1 MRPIGIGR
9 GVYVRTFLV
18 VLLIILVVIGAVVV
32 YLIVTTPKESAGI
45 RFPLSPAQRALLA
58 TVPASAESFALI
70 PNAAALE
77 AKLRANPVTREAV
90 DDYRQRATLP
100 SPWMLGGADV
110 VVWRSGKATTYSV
123 QLDAIRSLLA
133 HIYLAVAGDAGP
145 TRLLINAPVNG
156 TDETPISAAEIDQLL
171 ALGGSLPAGEALVV
185 QREESRGAYP
195 PIGRPSVSTVTINPA
210 SIDISS
216 VAPAILPATQAAP
229 AGSPAPHRFA
239 RNAILTADFTSA
251 PRLIEESNRLLGT
264 KASVLLRDGGAV
276 VLYSVDSGRLLP
288 RPREVVVIPD
298 TPERRALLDQLTKLQ
313 VAFPVQTAETA
324 GDLLVAFDD
333 DSIAKYKA
341 DTFDTPSL
349 TGNRWSIRID
359 PQKALPMLE
368 QVSDNP
374 GLRLIAPRLFR
385 SARDLNDWI
394 EHLKAARSIEA
405 AASTTATGEELR
417 VRIAAK

>member
-18 VLLIILVVIGAVVV
+18 VLLIGLVVIGAVVV
-32 YLIVTTPKESAGI
+32 YLIATTPKESAGV
-45 RFPLSPAQRALLA
+45 RLPLTPAQRALIA

-77 AKLRANPVTREAV
+77 AKLRVNPVTREAV
-90 DDYRQRATLP
+90 DAYRERATLP

-110 VVWRSGKATTYSV
+110 VVWRSGKATTYFV
-123 QLDAIRSLLA
+123 RLDTVRSLLA
-133 HIYLAVAGDAGP
+133 HIYLMVAGDAGP
-145 TRLLINAPVNG
+145 TRVLINAS
-156 TDETPISAAEIDQLL
+156 DEATIPAAEIDQLL
-171 ALGGSLPAGEALVV
+171 ALGASLPPGEALVV
-185 QREESRGAYP
+185 QRQESRGAYP
-195 PIGRPSVSTVTINPA
+195 PIGRPAVSIVSMSPA

-216 VAPAILPATQAAP
+216 VAPAIVPANQMPP
-229 AGSPAPHRFA
+229 AGLPGPHRFA
-239 RNAILTADFTSA
+239 RNAILTATFTSA
-251 PRLIEESNRLLGT
+251 PRLVEEANRLIGT
-264 KASVLLRDGGAV
+264 KASTLLRDGGAV
-276 VLYSVDSGRLLP
+276 ALYAVDAGRLLP
-288 RPREVVVIPD
+288 RPREVVIVPD
-298 TPERRALLDQLTKLQ
+298 TPDRRAIVDELTKYE
-313 VAFPVQTAETA
+313 VAFPVQTAEINNE
-324 GDLLVAFDD
+324 LLVAFDD
-333 DSIAKYKA
+333 DSIAKYKS
-341 DTFDTPSL
+341 DTFDPPSL
-349 TGNRWSIRID
+349 RGNRWSIRID

-405 AASTTATGEELR
+405 AASTTAAGGELH

>member
-1 MRPIGIGR
+1 MK
-9 GVYVRTFLV
+9 TFLV
-18 VLLIILVVIGAVVV
+18 VLLIVLVVIGAVVV
-32 YLIVTTPKESAGI
+32 YLVVTTPKESAGI

-58 TVPASAESFALI
+58 TVPATAESFALI
-70 PNAAALE
+70 PNAASLE

-90 DDYRQRATLP
+90 DEYRERATLP

-110 VVWRSGKATTYSV
+110 VAWRSGKATTYFV
-123 QLDAIRSLLA
+123 RLDAVRSLLA
-133 HIYLAVAGDAGP
+133 HSYLMVAGDAGP
-145 TRLLINAPVNG
+145 TRLLINA
-156 TDETPISAAEIDQLL
+156 TEETPIPAAEIDQLL
-171 ALGGSLPAGEALVV
+171 ALGASLPAGEALVV

-195 PIGRPSVSTVTINPA
+195 PIGRPSVSTVTITPA

-216 VAPAILPATQAAP
+216 VAPPNSAAIQPTP
-229 AGSPAPHRFA
+229 AGLPAPHRFA
-239 RNAILTADFTSA
+239 RNAILTANFTYA

-264 KASVLLRDGGAV
+264 KASVLLRDGGSV
-276 VLYSVDSGRLLP
+276 VLYAVDTGRLLP

-298 TPERRALLDQLTKLQ
+298 TPERRALLDQLTKLD
-313 VAFPVQTAETA
+313 VAFPVQTAEVGT
-324 GDLLVAFDD
+324 DLLVAFDD
-333 DSIAKYKA
+333 DSIGKYKS
-341 DTFDTPSL
+341 DTFDPPSL
-349 TGNRWSIRID
+349 PGNRWSIRID

-394 EHLKAARSIEA
+394 EHLKAAKSVEA
-405 AASTTATGEELR
+405 AASATTLGESLN

>member
-1 MRPIGIGR
+1 M
-9 GVYVRTFLV
+9 RTFLV
-18 VLLIILVVIGAVVV
+18 VLLIVVVVIGAAVV

-58 TVPASAESFALI
+58 AVPASAESFALI

-77 AKLRANPVTREAV
+77 GKLHANPVTREAV

-110 VVWRSGKATTYSV
+110 VVWRSGKATTYFV
-123 QLDAIRSLLA
+123 RLDAVRSLLA
-133 HIYLAVAGDAGP
+133 HIYLMVAGDAGP
-145 TRLLINAPVNG
+145 TRLLINA
-156 TDETPISAAEIDQLL
+156 TDEPPIPAAEIDQLL

-195 PIGRPSVSTVTINPA
+195 PIGRPSVSTVTISPA
-210 SIDISS
+210 SIDINS
-216 VAPAILPATQAAP
+216 VAPAIAPATQPPP
-229 AGSPAPHRFA
+229 AGLPAPHRFA
-239 RNAILTADFTSA
+239 RNAILTANFTSA
-251 PRLIEESNRLLGT
+251 PRLIEESNRLLGA

-298 TPERRALLDQLTKLQ
+298 TPERRALLDQLMKLE
-313 VAFPVQTAETA
+313 VAFPVQTAEA
-324 GDLLVAFDD
+324 GNELLVAFDD

-349 TGNRWSIRID
+349 AGNRWSIRID

-385 SARDLNDWI
+385 SARDLSDWI

-405 AASTTATGEELR
+405 AASTTASGEELR

>member
-1 MRPIGIGR
+1 M
-9 GVYVRTFLV
+9 RTFLV
-18 VLLIILVVIGAVVV
+18 VLLIVLVVIGAAVV
-32 YLIVTTPKESAGI
+32 YLVATTPKESAGI

-77 AKLRANPVTREAV
+77 GKLRANPVTREAV
-90 DDYRQRATLP
+90 DEYRERATLP

-110 VVWRSGKATTYSV
+110 VVWRSGKATTYFV
-123 QLDAIRSLLA
+123 RLDAVRALLA
-133 HIYLAVAGDAGP
+133 HIYLMVAGDAGP
-145 TRLLINAPVNG
+145 TRLLINT
-156 TDETPISAAEIDQLL
+156 TDETPISAAEVDQLL
-171 ALGGSLPAGEALVV
+171 SLGASLPAGEALVV

-195 PIGRPSVSTVTINPA
+195 PIGRPSVSTVTITPS

-216 VAPAILPATQAAP
+216 VAPANEAAP
-229 AGSPAPHRFA
+229 AGFPAPHGFA
-239 RNAILTADFTSA
+239 RNAILTANFTSA

-264 KASVLLRDGGAV
+264 KASTLLRDGSSV

-288 RPREVVVIPD
+288 RPREVIVIPD
-298 TPERRALLDQLTKLQ
+298 TPERRALLDQLTSLQ
-313 VAFPVQTAETA
+313 VAFPVQTAEVNNQ
-324 GDLLVAFDD
+324 LLVAFDD
-333 DSIAKYKA
+333 DSIANYKS
-341 DTFDTPSL
+341 DTFDAPSL
-349 TGNRWSIRID
+349 PGNRWSMRID

-405 AASTTATGEELR
+405 AASTTAAGEELR

>member
-1 MRPIGIGR
+1 M
-9 GVYVRTFLV
+9 RTFLV
-18 VLLIILVVIGAVVV
+18 VLLIVLVVIGAVFV
-32 YLIVTTPKESAGI
+32 YLIATTPKESAGV
-45 RFPLSPAQRALLA
+45 RLPLSPAQRALIA

-90 DDYRQRATLP
+90 EDYRQRATLP

-110 VVWRSGKATTYSV
+110 VVWRSGKATTYFV
-123 QLDAIRSLLA
+123 RLDAVRALLA
-133 HIYLAVAGDAGP
+133 RIYLMVAGDAGP
-145 TRLLINAPVNG
+145 TRLLINA
-156 TDETPISAAEIDQLL
+156 TDEPPIPAAEIDQLL

-185 QREESRGAYP
+185 QREESRGAFP
-195 PIGRPSVSTVTINPA
+195 PIGRPAVSTVTISPA
-210 SIDISS
+210 SIDIAS
-216 VAPAILPATQAAP
+216 VSPAAQTGMSALHGEPSGAQTFLSAP
-229 AGSPAPHRFA
+229 PAPHKFA
-239 RNAILTADFTSA
+239 RNAILTATFTSA
-251 PRLIEESNRLLGT
+251 PRLIEESNRLLGA

-276 VLYSVDSGRLLP
+276 VLYAVDSGRLLP

-298 TPERRALLDQLTKLQ
+298 TPERRALLDQLTKLNA
-313 VAFPVQTAETA
+313 AFPVQTAEI
-324 GDLLVAFDD
+324 GNDLLVAFDD
-333 DSIAKYKA
+333 DSIAKYKS
-341 DTFDTPSL
+341 DTFDAPAL
-349 TGNRWSIRID
+349 AGNRWSIRID

-405 AASTTATGEELR
+405 AASSTAAGEELR

>member
-1 MRPIGIGR
+1 MRPVGIGR

-18 VLLIILVVIGAVVV
+18 VLLIVLIVIGAAVV
-32 YLIVTTPKESAGI
+32 YLVATTPKESAGV
-45 RFPLSPAQRALLA
+45 RFPLTPSQRALLA
-58 TVPASAESFALI
+58 TVPATAESFALI
-70 PNAAALE
+70 PNAAAIE

-90 DDYRQRATLP
+90 DEYRERATLP

-110 VVWRSGKATTYSV
+110 VVWRTGKATTYFV
-123 QLDAIRSLLA
+123 RLDAVRSLLA
-133 HIYLAVAGDAGP
+133 HIYLMVAGDAGP
-145 TRLLINAPVNG
+145 TRLLINAS
-156 TDETPISAAEIDQLL
+156 DETPIPAAEIDQLL

-195 PIGRPSVSTVTINPA
+195 PVGRPALSVVTVTPA

-216 VAPAILPATQAAP
+216 VAPPTQTTP
-229 AGSPAPHRFA
+229 AGLPAPHGFA
-239 RNAILTADFTSA
+239 RNAILTANFTSA
-251 PRLIEESNRLLGT
+251 PRLIEEANRLLGA

-276 VLYSVDSGRLLP
+276 VLYAVDSGRLLP

-298 TPERRALLDQLTKLQ
+298 TPERRALLDELTKLS
-313 VAFPVQTAETA
+313 VAFPVQTAQV
-324 GDLLVAFDD
+324 GSDLLVAFDD
-333 DSIAKYKA
+333 DSIAKYKS
-341 DTFDTPSL
+341 DTFDAPSL
-349 TGNRWSIRID
+349 PGNRWSMRID

-385 SARDLNDWI
+385 SARDLNGWI
-394 EHLKAARSIEA
+394 EHLKAAKSIEA
-405 AASTTATGEELR
+405 AASATPAGEELR

>member
-18 VLLIILVVIGAVVV
+18 VLLIVLVVIGAAVV
-32 YLIVTTPKESAGI
+32 YLMVTTPKESAGI

-58 TVPASAESFALI
+58 SVPASAESFALI
-70 PNAAALE
+70 PNAASLE
-77 AKLRANPVTREAV
+77 AKLRANLVTREAV

-110 VVWRSGKATTYSV
+110 VVWRSGKATTYFV
-123 QLDAIRSLLA
+123 RLDAVRSLLA
-133 HIYLAVAGDAGP
+133 HIYLMVAGDAGP
-145 TRLLINAPVNG
+145 TRLLINTSLN
-156 TDETPISAAEIDQLL
+156 DESPIPAAEIDQLL

-195 PIGRPSVSTVTINPA
+195 PIGRPSVSTVTITPA

-216 VAPAILPATQAAP
+216 VAPAIVPAVQPT
-229 AGSPAPHRFA
+229 AGLPAPHRFA
-239 RNAILTADFTSA
+239 RNAILTANFTSA
-251 PRLIEESNRLLGT
+251 PRLIEESNRLLGA

-288 RPREVVVIPD
+288 RPREVVVIPN
-298 TPERRALLDQLTKLQ
+298 TPERRALLDQLLKLQ
-313 VAFPVQTAETA
+313 VAFPVQTAEA
-324 GDLLVAFDD
+324 GNELLVAFDD

-341 DTFDTPSL
+341 DTFDTPTL
-349 TGNRWSIRID
+349 AGNRWSIRID
-359 PQKALPMLE
+359 PQKALPTLE
-368 QVSDNP
+368 QVSDNT

-394 EHLKAARSIEA
+394 EHLKAARSVEA
-405 AASTTATGEELR
+405 AASTTAAGEELR

>member
-1 MRPIGIGR
+1 M
-9 GVYVRTFLV
+9 RTFLV
-18 VLLIILVVIGAVVV
+18 VLLIVLVVIGAVGV

-58 TVPASAESFALI
+58 SVPASAESFALI

-100 SPWMLGGADV
+100 SPWMIGGADV
-110 VVWRSGKATTYSV
+110 VVWRSGKATTYFV
-123 QLDAIRSLLA
+123 RLDAIRSLLA

-156 TDETPISAAEIDQLL
+156 TDETPIPAAEIDQLL

-195 PIGRPSVSTVTINPA
+195 PIGRPSVSTVTISPA
-210 SIDISS
+210 SVDISS
-216 VAPAILPATQAAP
+216 VAPATQPTP
-229 AGSPAPHRFA
+229 AGLPVPHGFA
-239 RNAILTADFTSA
+239 RNAILTASFTSA

-298 TPERRALLDQLTKLQ
+298 TPERRALLDELTKLQ
-313 VAFPVQTAETA
+313 VAFPVQTAQA
-324 GDLLVAFDD
+324 GKELLVAFDD

-341 DTFDTPSL
+341 DTFDPPSL
-349 TGNRWSIRID
+349 AGNRWSVRID

-405 AASTTATGEELR
+405 AASTTAAGEELR
-417 VRIAAK
+417 VRISAK

>member
-1 MRPIGIGR
+1 MRPVGIGR
-9 GVYVRTFLV
+9 GVYVRTFVV
-18 VLLIILVVIGAVVV
+18 VLLIILVVIGAAVV

-58 TVPASAESFALI
+58 SVPASAESFALI

-77 AKLRANPVTREAV
+77 AKLRANPITREAV

-110 VVWRSGKATTYSV
+110 IVWRSGKATTYFV
-123 QLDAIRSLLA
+123 RLDAVRSLLA
-133 HIYLAVAGDAGP
+133 HIYLMVAGDASP
-145 TRLLINAPVNG
+145 TRLLINA
-156 TDETPISAAEIDQLL
+156 TDETPIPAGEIDQLL
-171 ALGGSLPAGEALVV
+171 AIGGSLPAGEALVV

-195 PIGRPSVSTVTINPA
+195 PIGRPSVSTVTIDPA

-216 VAPAILPATQAAP
+216 VAPPSSAANEPPPP
-229 AGSPAPHRFA
+229 AGLPAPHGFA
-239 RNAILTADFTSA
+239 RNAILTANFTSA

-264 KASVLLRDGGAV
+264 KASVLLRDGGSV

-288 RPREVVVIPD
+288 RPREVIIIPD
-298 TPERRALLDQLTKLQ
+298 TPERRALLDQLTQLNA
-313 VAFPVQTAETA
+313 VFPVQTAEVNNQ
-324 GDLLVAFDD
+324 LLVAFDD

-341 DTFDTPSL
+341 DTFDPPAL
-349 TGNRWSIRID
+349 AGNRWSIRID
-359 PQKALPMLE
+359 PQQALPMLE

-385 SARDLNDWI
+385 SARDLSDWI

-405 AASTTATGEELR
+405 AASTTAAGEELR

>member
-1 MRPIGIGR
+1 GR

-18 VLLIILVVIGAVVV
+18 VLLIVLVVIGAAVV
-32 YLIVTTPKESAGI
+32 YLMVTTPKESAGI

-58 TVPASAESFALI
+58 SVPASAESFALI
-70 PNAAALE
+70 PNAASLE
-77 AKLRANPVTREAV
+77 AKLRANLVTREAV

-110 VVWRSGKATTYSV
+110 VVWRSGKATTYFV
-123 QLDAIRSLLA
+123 RLDAVRSLLA
-133 HIYLAVAGDAGP
+133 HIYLMVAGDAGP
-145 TRLLINAPVNG
+145 TRLLINTSLN
-156 TDETPISAAEIDQLL
+156 DESPIPAAEIDQLL

-195 PIGRPSVSTVTINPA
+195 PIGRPSVSTVTITPA

-216 VAPAILPATQAAP
+216 VAPAIVPAVQPT
-229 AGSPAPHRFA
+229 AGLPAPHRFA
-239 RNAILTADFTSA
+239 RNAILTANFTSA
-251 PRLIEESNRLLGT
+251 PRLIEESNRLLGA

-288 RPREVVVIPD
+288 RPREVVVIPN
-298 TPERRALLDQLTKLQ
+298 TPERRALLDQLLKLQ
-313 VAFPVQTAETA
+313 VAFPVQTAEA
-324 GDLLVAFDD
+324 GNELLVAFDD

-341 DTFDTPSL
+341 DTFDTPTL
-349 TGNRWSIRID
+349 AGNRWSIRID
-359 PQKALPMLE
+359 PQKALPTLE
-368 QVSDNP
+368 QVSDNT

-394 EHLKAARSIEA
+394 EHLKAARSVEA
-405 AASTTATGEELR
+405 AASTTAAGEELR

>member
-1 MRPIGIGR
+1 M
-9 GVYVRTFLV
+9 RTFV
-18 VLLIILVVIGAVVV
+18 IVLLIALVVIGAAVV
-32 YLIVTTPKESAGI
+32 YFVVTTPKESAGI

-58 TVPASAESFALI
+58 SVPASAESFALI

-77 AKLRANPVTREAV
+77 GKLRANPVTREAV
-90 DDYRQRATLP
+90 DDYRERATLP
-100 SPWMLGGADV
+100 APWMLGGADV
-110 VVWRSGKATTYSV
+110 VVWRAGKATTYFV
-123 QLDAIRSLLA
+123 RLDAVRSLLA
-133 HIYLAVAGDAGP
+133 HIYLMVAGDAGP
-145 TRLLINAPVNG
+145 TRLLINA
-156 TDETPISAAEIDQLL
+156 TDETPIAAAEIDQLL
-171 ALGGSLPAGEALVV
+171 ALGASLPAGEALVV

-195 PIGRPSVSTVTINPA
+195 PIGRPSVSTVTITPA

-216 VAPAILPATQAAP
+216 VAPAILPANQTP
-229 AGSPAPHRFA
+229 PTGLPAPHRFA
-239 RNAILTADFTSA
+239 RNAILTANFTSA

-276 VLYSVDSGRLLP
+276 VLYAVDAGRLLP
-288 RPREVVVIPD
+288 RPREVIVIPD
-298 TPERRALLDQLTKLQ
+298 TPERRALLGELTKLA
-313 VAFPVQTAETA
+313 VAFPVQTAQA
-324 GDLLVAFDD
+324 DNDLLIAFDD
-333 DSIAKYKA
+333 DSIGKYKS
-341 DTFDTPSL
+341 DTFEPPSL
-349 TGNRWSIRID
+349 PGNRWSIRID

-405 AASTTATGEELR
+405 AASTTGAGEELR